1 MYGSVPPRP
10 PDPEVELPG
19 PTRPDRI
26 SIWPVED
33 DRYGIDVLYTGAIGF
48 RRADQVV
55 RQLEATGVGAT
66 LRQEADR
73 GWLVRLGPVD
83 RATMLAA
90 LNGYV
95 W

>member
-1 MYGSVPPRP
+1 M
-10 PDPEVELPG
+10 
-19 PTRPDRI
+19 
-26 SIWPVED
+26 ED

-66 LRQEADR
+66 LRQEGDR

-83 RATMLAA
+83 RQTMLAA